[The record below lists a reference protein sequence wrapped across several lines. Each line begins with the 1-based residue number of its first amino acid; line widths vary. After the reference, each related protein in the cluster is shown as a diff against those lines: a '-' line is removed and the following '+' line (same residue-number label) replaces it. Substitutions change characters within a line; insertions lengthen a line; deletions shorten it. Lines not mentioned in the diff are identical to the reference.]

1 MESRK
6 NMSKRI
12 GSVILII
19 IGMLYFSFYIALNAG
34 YYEYIKRQE
43 TTFTSE
49 QIKKF
54 ESDVSL
60 GNPIDIENY
69 IGNISY
75 NNASSRRLGN
85 SISDGIS
92 RYATISLERIFK
104 ILSKLIE
111 E

>member
-1 MESRK
+1 MESK
-6 NMSKRI
+6 GKIGKR
-12 GSVILII
+12 VVYLFLILIS
-19 IGMLYFSFYIALNAG
+19 MLYFSFYIALNAG

-54 ESDVSL
+54 EDDVLL
-60 GNPIDIENY
+60 GNPVDIENY
-69 IGNISY
+69 MGNVNP
-75 NNASSRRLGN
+75 NNLSNRRLGN

-92 RYATISLERIFK
+92 KYATISLERIFK
-104 ILSKLIE
+104 ILNNLIE